1 MTHRCRGGPL
11 TKEGAEMQLHR
22 QIVILAA
29 AAFMGLPCAASGAPN
44 AARTH
49 MDNGREETSSADV
62 VIAWNQTLITALANA
77 HTPAPIGTRLGA
89 IVQSAVFDA
98 VNGIDHRYTAI
109 HVQPAAPRGA
119 SRAAAVAG
127 AAHEALV
134 ALFPSQQAML
144 DAQLATSLAAIG
156 DESDGHSKSI
166 ANGLAWGQTVADQI
180 VAWRAAD
187 HFSDPVPVYVPGT
200 QPGNWQPTPPGFGTQ
215 PLFRQL
221 AVTTPFALTSPSQFR
236 PAGPPA
242 LSSAR
247 YAADFNEVKAFGN
260 AITPQQAATAV
271 FWNSDTVTA
280 IWDRVADQVAQ
291 AHDLSLSA
299 AARLLARLNISLAD
313 TAIAIW
319 DAKNHFDTWRPV
331 TAIAHADTDN
341 NPDTVAQPGWAPL
354 LATPVFQEYPSGHS
368 GVSSAAAAM
377 LASVFGDATSFTV
390 ISAGVPGEVRSFTSF
405 SEAVAQVNDARVF
418 AGIHFRFAC
427 EDANRVGSN
436 VADFVNQTMFLRVH
450 GSDHND

>member
-1 MTHRCRGGPL
+1 
-11 TKEGAEMQLHR
+11 MQLHR
-22 QIVILAA
+22 LIVILAA
-29 AAFMGLPCAASGAPN
+29 AAFIGLPCAASGAPN
-44 AARTH
+44 VARTH
-49 MDNGREETSSADV
+49 TDNGREETNGADV
-62 VIAWNQTLITALANA
+62 VIAWNQTLLAALANA
-77 HTPAPIGTRLGA
+77 HTPAPPGTRLGA

-98 VNGIDHRYTAI
+98 VNGIDRRYTAI

-119 SRAAAVAG
+119 SRAAAAAG

-134 ALFPSQQAML
+134 ALFPSQQPML
-144 DAQLATSLAAIG
+144 DAQLATSLAEIG
-156 DESDGHSKSI
+156 DDADDDSDGGSNSI
-166 ANGLAWGQTVADQI
+166 ATGLAWGQTVADQI

-187 HFSDPVPVYVPGT
+187 HFSDPLPVYVPGT
-200 QPGNWQPTPPGFGTQ
+200 QPGNWQPTPPGFSTQ

-247 YAADFNEVKAFGN
+247 YAADFNEVKAVGN

-271 FWNSDTVTA
+271 FWNSDTPTA
-280 IWDRVADQVAQ
+280 IWDRVADQLAQ
-291 AHDLSLSA
+291 ASHLNLSA
-299 AARLLARLNISLAD
+299 DARLLARLNISLAD

-319 DAKNHFDTWRPV
+319 EAKNHFDTWRPV

-341 NPDTVAQPGWAPL
+341 NPDTVAQPGWTPL

-368 GVSSAAAAM
+368 GVSSAAATI
-377 LASVFGDATSFTV
+377 LASVFGDATSFTAT
-390 ISAGVPGEVRSFTSF
+390 SDGVPGEVRSFTSF
-405 SEAVAQVNDARVF
+405 SESVAQVNDARVF
-418 AGIHFRFAC
+418 AGFHFRFSC

-450 GSDHND
+450 GSDHDD